1 MKKWLIPLLAAL
13 LVALS
18 GCGGGGTDAVEADY
32 VAFTGTVSSV
42 AEHELEVEVT
52 EGSGSITS
60 GSVVALFPDA
70 IELDVDEG
78 DLVQV
83 WYDDE
88 VMTSEPPQVNAVS
101 YEILQEAQDSD
112 PADESTPEPDG
123 STSVQVLEEPQ
134 AEATV
139 TELTANTAV
148 EVELSAGAAQVLVST
163 VDVDGNVSISLSL
176 DDMVVEIGEFGRL
189 GSAYLLGLADGRS
202 FVLLDAD
209 YASDDYVTFLYELT
223 DGALVEQ
230 SRLEDV
236 SLQSATVSAE
246 QLYLRVHV
254 DVLGSYDAYM
264 NYVIDDAGAL
274 QPTSDFYEIPTDDSD
289 WHLLT
294 VAQELPVTLDGEETT
309 LPAGTQLRIVGTDNQ
324 ATAYFRVETTGEEGS
339 IAYTRGEG
347 DEAYLLYINGVS
359 EYDYFEM
366 LPYAG

>member
-1 MKKWLIPLLAAL
+1 MKKTLIFLLAAL
-13 LVALS
+13 LLALS
-18 GCGGGGTDAVEADY
+18 GCGGGGTDADEVDY
-32 VAFTGTVSSV
+32 VSFTGTVSSV

-52 EGSGSITS
+52 EGSGTIAS

-83 WYDDE
+83 WYNDE

-101 YEILQEAQDSD
+101 YEILQEAD
-112 PADESTPEPDG
+112 PADESTAEPEAAA
-123 STSVQVLEEPQ
+123 STTVQVLEEPQ

-139 TELTANTAV
+139 TELTPNTAM
-148 EVELSAGAAQVLVST
+148 EVSLSTGTAQVLVSA

-176 DDMVVEIGEFGRL
+176 DDMVVDIGEFGRL
-189 GSAYLLGLADGRS
+189 GSAYLLGLDDGRS

-209 YASDDYVTFLYELT
+209 YASDDYVTFLYEIT
-223 DGALVEQ
+223 DGSLAEQ

-254 DVLGSYDAYM
+254 DVLGSYDSYM
-264 NYVIDDAGAL
+264 DYIIDDAGAL
-274 QPTSDFYEIPTDDSD
+274 QATSDFYEIPTDDSD

-294 VAQELPVTLDGEETT
+294 VTKELPVTLDGEATT
-309 LPAGTQLRIVGTDNQ
+309 LPVGTQLRLTGTDNQ
-324 ATAYFRVETTGEEGS
+324 QTAYFVLEDIGETGS
-339 IAYTRGEG
+339 ITYTRGEG
-347 DEAYLLYINGVS
+347 DESYLLYIDGVS